1 MWNNSVY
8 GNYRTRKFTDI
19 WTTAADFLKDYKA
32 AAIPQV
38 LSDEDATTLYYLLYA
53 RYGNSSIANADENQ
67 FKYKCFSTIYQYG
80 ATWARR
86 NSIQKKL
93 RELTEDEIL
102 AGTRAVNNHAFN
114 PQTAPSTNSEEILDY
129 INEQAVT
136 KYKKS
141 VMDGYA
147 LLWGILRDNF
157 TEEFIN
163 RFRYHFLVVVEPQ
176 LPLWYVTEIADPSA
190 NAPGEVDG
198 PNFAV

>member
-1 MWNNSVY
+1 MLNNSVY

-19 WTTAADFLKDYKA
+19 WGTAADFLTDYKTS
-32 AAIPQV
+32 AIPQL

-53 RYGNSSIANADENQ
+53 RYGNSSIANADETQ
-67 FKYKCFSTIYQYG
+67 FKYKMFSTIYQYG
-80 ATWARR
+80 ATWARK

-102 AGTRAVNNHAFN
+102 AGTRAVNNHAYN
-114 PQTAPSTNSEEILDY
+114 PQTAPATDNEELLNY

-147 LLWGILRDNF
+147 LLWGVLRDNYTDDF
-157 TEEFIN
+157 L
-163 RFRYHFLVVVEPQ
+163 RKFRYHFLIVVEPQ
-176 LPLWYVTEIADPSA
+176 LPLWYVTEIAEQSGTTS
-190 NAPGEVDG
+190 GEDG
-198 PNFAV
+198 PNFAI